1 MVHVVIGGQWGDEG
15 KGKLVDIFSQKA
27 DVIVR
32 FHGGNNAGHTVIN
45 DYGKF
50 PLHLVPAGIFNPTA
64 TVVIGNG
71 TVLDLEV
78 LLTEIAMLKKV
89 VPDISK
95 RLLISPRCHVIM
107 PYHKILDRL
116 YEAAK
121 GKAKTGT
128 TGRGIGPVHADKVS
142 YQGIRLI
149 DFFDPQILN
158 EKLEIALKIKNPILR
173 AFGEQPLQRAEI
185 LKTKLQEFA
194 QVRKFV
200 KETYP
205 VILDALASQKYILCE
220 GAHGFFLDTDWGTYP
235 FVTASNCL
243 PATVTAGVGIPAPKI
258 KRVTAIV
265 KAYTTRVGSGPF
277 PTELLNATGDKL
289 RAAGHE
295 FGTTT
300 GRPRRCGWLDL
311 ELIRFMAQVTG
322 ATDIAITK
330 LDVLDTFAEIKI
342 CTGYT
347 YRNKSVH
354 YWNGDASWLLK
365 VKPVYKT
372 LPGWQ
377 MPLTD
382 IRSLS
387 KLPPAA
393 QNYVAFIEKT
403 VGLPV
408 KMISVGPE
416 RSQTITH

>member
-1 MVHVVIGGQWGDEG
+1 MVHVVIGGQWGDE
-15 KGKLVDIFSQKA
+15 
-27 DVIVR
+27 
-32 FHGGNNAGHTVIN
+32 GNNAGHTVIN

-78 LLTEIAMLKKV
+78 LLTEITMLKKA

-107 PYHKILDRL
+107 PYHKILDSL

-158 EKLEIALKIKNPILR
+158 ENLEIALKIKNPILR

-205 VILDALASQKYILCE
+205 VISEALTSGNYILCE

-235 FVTASNCL
+235 FVTASACV
-243 PATVTAGVGIPAPKI
+243 PATVTAGVGIPAQKI

-265 KAYTTRVGSGPF
+265 KAYTTRVGRGPF
-277 PTELLNATGDKL
+277 PTELLSATGYQF
-289 RAAGHE
+289 REAGHE

-300 GRPRRCGWLDL
+300 GRPRRC
-311 ELIRFMAQVTG
+311 
-322 ATDIAITK
+322 
-330 LDVLDTFAEIKI
+330 
-342 CTGYT
+342 
-347 YRNKSVH
+347 
-354 YWNGDASWLLK
+354 
-365 VKPVYKT
+365 
-372 LPGWQ
+372 
-377 MPLTD
+377 
-382 IRSLS
+382 
-387 KLPPAA
+387 
-393 QNYVAFIEKT
+393 
-403 VGLPV
+403 
-408 KMISVGPE
+408 
-416 RSQTITH
+416 

>member
-32 FHGGNNAGHTVIN
+32 YHGGNNAGHTVIN

-78 LLTEIAMLKKV
+78 LLTEITMLKKA

-107 PYHKILDRL
+107 PYHKILDSL

-243 PATVTAGVGIPAPKI
+243 PATVTAGVGIPAQKI
-258 KRVTAIV
+258 K
-265 KAYTTRVGSGPF
+265 K
-277 PTELLNATGDKL
+277 
-289 RAAGHE
+289 
-295 FGTTT
+295 
-300 GRPRRCGWLDL
+300 
-311 ELIRFMAQVTG
+311 
-322 ATDIAITK
+322 
-330 LDVLDTFAEIKI
+330 
-342 CTGYT
+342 
-347 YRNKSVH
+347 
-354 YWNGDASWLLK
+354 NG
-365 VKPVYKT
+365 
-372 LPGWQ
+372 
-377 MPLTD
+377 
-382 IRSLS
+382 
-387 KLPPAA
+387 
-393 QNYVAFIEKT
+393 
-403 VGLPV
+403 
-408 KMISVGPE
+408 
-416 RSQTITH
+416 RSQTKRGDCR

>member
-45 DYGKF
+45 DYVKF

-243 PATVTAGVGIPAPKI
+243 PATVTAGVGIPAQKI

-347 YRNKSVH
+347 YRNKPVH
-354 YWNGDASWLLK
+354 YWNGDAHWLQK
-365 VKPVYKT
+365 VKPLYKT

-377 MPLTD
+377 TSLTD
-382 IRSLS
+382 IRSLN
-387 KLPPAA
+387 KLPPAE

-403 VGLPV
+403 VSLPV